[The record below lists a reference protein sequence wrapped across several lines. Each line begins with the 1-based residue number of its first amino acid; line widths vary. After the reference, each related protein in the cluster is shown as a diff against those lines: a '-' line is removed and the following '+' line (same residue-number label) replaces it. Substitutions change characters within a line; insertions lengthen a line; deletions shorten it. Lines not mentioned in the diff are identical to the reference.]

1 MKKHLSFS
9 VLILAALLSIAAT
22 SVSIIWYTQTP
33 HTGSLAGSDV
43 WSLQRTTP
51 NRYYYS
57 TVAELKTYVTA
68 GLVSGTNGVSIT
80 NATIANITNLYTTTE
95 YVTNLYAVTAYVTN
109 LYAVTNY
116 TTNLFVNTAY
126 VTNLYSFTNTL
137 INLVVTYETVTNLYA
152 VTNYT
157 TNLFVNTAYITNEYS
172 LTNYATNL
180 FSEYSYITNLYA
192 QTNYTTNL
200 FSEYA
205 YITNLYAQTNFTTN
219 LYAVTIHSITNYLD
233 KLTISNQI
241 YWVTNTWAGPTNVV
255 NIGGPYDLNYAATS
269 DCSITGFTN
278 KTSTTTCEVLLSIA
292 NGAATN
298 IIVSLPASVVDG
310 DYVSTHT
317 ITNAT
322 TGLFWLR
329 YTPVGPRTNSVFRQL

>member
-1 MKKHLSFS
+1 MKNILKKYLSFGA
-9 VLILAALLSIAAT
+9 LLLAAALSIAAT
-22 SVSIIWYTQTP
+22 GVTIIWYTQSP

-157 TNLFVNTAYITNEYS
+157 TNLFVNTAYITNLYTENFYVTNLYS
-172 LTNYATNL
+172 LTNWDYLT
-180 FSEYSYITNLYA
+180 FVTNLYA
-192 QTNYTTNL
+192 GATYTTNL
-200 FSEYA
+200 YVTN
-205 YITNLYAQTNFTTN
+205 ITAKNLTVQNF
-219 LYAVTIHSITNYLD
+219 YSQSNYLD
-233 KLTISNQI
+233 QLTITNQI

-269 DCSITGFTN
+269 DCEVTGFTN

-322 TGLFWLR
+322 TGMFWLR